1 MHHIDGIDRDQITMF
16 PEALDDYIHED
27 NPVRFPGIPSGHV
40 STPSLGAW
48 ISHRSA
54 FSASFMQTP
63 DVLRT
68 TLEIFFAYTY
78 TVISTASA
86 QVAGWRRKPTEMLN

>member
-40 STPSLGAW
+40 STPSLEAW
-48 ISHRSA
+48 IYLH
-54 FSASFMQTP
+54 
-63 DVLRT
+63 
-68 TLEIFFAYTY
+68 
-78 TVISTASA
+78 
-86 QVAGWRRKPTEMLN
+86 